1 MHGLRAGIN
10 TPAAPCQ
17 AGSLIMQKAGSVDTY
32 QNVHMYERLQ
42 RIIPYCLKFGLFF
55 NRVIPTMEDALLT
68 SHDKKEMLFPISKE
82 AREKYEAIKADKK
95 VLIVGLTG
103 GIASGKSTV
112 AQFLKELG
120 GVIID
125 FDILAR
131 QAVRP
136 GEKAWRQIVEFFGE
150 GVLLDNKELDRKK
163 ISRIVFSDPD
173 KRKRLEGFTHP
184 AIAEEFVREVEKTSS
199 EENKSLIFAVVPLL
213 IEGGMQRLFHA
224 IAVVYIPGE
233 KQIERLIQR
242 DGITRDRAIGILSAQ
257 IPIDEKIGFADFVID
272 NEESLEET
280 KRQVQNLWD
289 RLLDRQRGM
298 KV

>member
-1 MHGLRAGIN
+1 MIG
-10 TPAAPCQ
+10 CFV
-17 AGSLIMQKAGSVDTY
+17 M
-32 QNVHMYERLQ
+32 
-42 RIIPYCLKFGLFF
+42 
-55 NRVIPTMEDALLT
+55 
-68 SHDKKEMLFPISKE
+68 SHVKKEMLFPISKE

-95 VLIVGLTG
+95 VFIVGLTG

-131 QAVRP
+131 KAVRP
-136 GEKAWRQIVEFFGE
+136 GEKAWRQIVESFGE
-150 GVLLDNKELDRKK
+150 GVLLDNRELDRKK
-163 ISRIVFSDPD
+163 ISQIVFSDSE

-184 AIAEEFVREVEKTSS
+184 AIAEEFVREVERISS
-199 EENKSLIFAVVPLL
+199 VENNPLIFAVVPLL
-213 IEGGMQRLFHA
+213 IEGVMQELFHA

-242 DGITRDRAIGILSAQ
+242 DGITRARAIGILRAQ
-257 IPIDEKIGFADFVID
+257 MPIDEKIGYADFVID

-280 KRQVQNLWD
+280 KRQVQNFWGK
-289 RLLDRQRGM
+289 LLERRKEE
-298 KV
+298 KVL